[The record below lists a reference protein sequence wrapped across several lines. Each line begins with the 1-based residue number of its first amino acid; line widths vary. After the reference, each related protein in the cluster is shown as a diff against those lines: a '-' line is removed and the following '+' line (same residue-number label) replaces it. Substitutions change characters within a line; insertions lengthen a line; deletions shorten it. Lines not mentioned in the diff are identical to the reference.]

1 MRKLW
6 NLQVG
11 FETLDIGNGFF
22 IVKFQVMEDYSFHWG
37 PWVVMDR
44 YVTIRKWQPDFK
56 SDEAEEDTTAIWVR
70 FPNLPIEYYDE
81 KVLYHIAKVLGKPLK
96 VNINI
101 AMAARGKYAR
111 VDQDQGET
119 SATLEIKA
127 AQRKYVDLDMGPQS
141 FQGEI
146 SYVQKQSPIGPTN
159 HMKDGGPELGLDVVS
174 GDALMEETA
183 ENIPMS
189 EHRVDQF
196 KTLMFL
202 ELEKEMYHHVGIDW
216 WLEEVKLL
224 IQSWWERDSHNVRH
238 MVLVKPAK
246 PLEEDQKTVRNILGL
261 SEAEDWPTHK
271 LSSMDMLIWNCRG
284 AGNARFRRN
293 LWELVRLHK
302 PDMIILMKT
311 KVELNTMGMFF
322 NNLGFTASTHV
333 DPTGRSGGIWLLWN
347 PSQTNVRVHDAS
359 SQMITTTISRQDYL
373 DWVLSAVYASS
384 NIRMR
389 DELWNDLT
397 TLAQHTQKPWL
408 VAGDFNDYSS
418 FEDKRSFSTSP
429 SQNLSQSQRRSQ
441 KFSDRISSCNLMD
454 LGCVGPRLTWTNN
467 RKGWANTMVRLDR
480 ALCNTEW
487 QTLFPEGYVHNLPR
501 TYSDHSPILL
511 HTQE

>member
-1 MRKLW
+1 
-6 NLQVG
+6 
-11 FETLDIGNGFF
+11 
-22 IVKFQVMEDYSFHWG
+22 
-37 PWVVMDR
+37 
-44 YVTIRKWQPDFK
+44 
-56 SDEAEEDTTAIWVR
+56 
-70 FPNLPIEYYDE
+70 
-81 KVLYHIAKVLGKPLK
+81 
-96 VNINI
+96 
-101 AMAARGKYAR
+101 
-111 VDQDQGET
+111 
-119 SATLEIKA
+119 
-127 AQRKYVDLDMGPQS
+127 
-141 FQGEI
+141 
-146 SYVQKQSPIGPTN
+146 
-159 HMKDGGPELGLDVVS
+159 
-174 GDALMEETA
+174 MEETA

-467 RKGWANTMVRLDR
+467 RKRWANTMVRLDR

-511 HTQE
+511 HTQGKIKLDTDGSTRRHGGGGGFGGLFWDETGAWISGYYGRLEICTSLEAELWTVYKGLTIILQRGFNQVIIETDAEQVVKLLSDDLGERCPFWGIVEDARIIMRGCDCSIQHIRREANICADAMAKLGEYQPADLLIVNEPLEELRTLLVADIVHLSEESDRM